1 MATFSRHFPLINQ
14 QSNTNNI
21 MINAQTLHV
30 SLPRSF
36 YRQEANIETDDKG
49 VGRPDPNVLSFFGK
63 SLIPIDSDRPI
74 FEQIMGT
81 DLDFQL
87 QLRPVYRNLGSM
99 GITFGEHNFESCD
112 RYRFLINDRTNEV
125 FDIVGKN
132 WTPHQVEDTLTTFQ
146 DWCNETGLNMTHVG
160 QLDGGKVVYALADY
174 PDVIEFGQDTT
185 IAKVLLSNFNKLGF
199 STRIDL
205 FTYRLVCQNGLTV
218 KSQVNST
225 RLNHTNDLV
234 QSDRLTNALDNLHK
248 NFAKHKEQMRSLTQV
263 TMTKAEAQMLLIK
276 SFGNIDKD
284 IDDQPRIVQTCLSL
298 FDGKAKGSEFLSAY
312 NTAYGLLQSC
322 TEYLTHHSRKTST
335 HLSSVLYGSK
345 QSQAEKL
352 IQSLVKNYL

>member
-1 MATFSRHFPLINQ
+1 
-14 QSNTNNI
+14 
-21 MINAQTLHV
+21 MINAQTSNV

-36 YRQEANIETDDKG
+36 YRQEANIE
-49 VGRPDPNVLSFFGK
+49 SFFGK
-63 SLIPIDSDRPI
+63 SLIPVNSDRSI

-81 DLDFQL
+81 DLDFKL
-87 QLRPVYRNLGSM
+87 ELRPVYRNLGSM
-99 GITFGEHNFESCD
+99 GITSGEHNFERMETRGDLALSTVRCLQSCVREAYTECS

-146 DWCNETGLNMTHVG
+146 DWCNDTGLNMTHIG
-160 QLDGGKVVYALADY
+160 QLDGGRVIYALADY
-174 PDVIEFGQDTT
+174 PETIEFGEDTT
-185 IAKVLLSNFNKLGF
+185 IAKVLLSNFNKLGY

-218 KSQVNST
+218 KSQTNST
-225 RLNHTNDLV
+225 RLNHASSLTEG
-234 QSDRLTNALDNLHK
+234 DRLTTALDNLHH

-345 QSQAEKL
+345 HNQAEK
-352 IQSLVKNYL
+352 ITQSLVGTYL